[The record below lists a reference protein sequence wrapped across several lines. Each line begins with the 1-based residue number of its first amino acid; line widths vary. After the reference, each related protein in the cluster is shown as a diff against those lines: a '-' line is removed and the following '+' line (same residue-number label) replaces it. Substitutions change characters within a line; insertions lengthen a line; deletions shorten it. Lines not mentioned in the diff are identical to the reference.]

1 MVGPDVSGMP
11 GERLPLGR
19 AVECPGTLSV
29 QCPAQGLAAVDW
41 YRNNPRRMPH
51 MRLGVVG
58 AVFDTDGRVLLTRRA
73 SRMRSFPG
81 SWVMPGGGLDPD
93 ESMADAVAREVREET
108 GIVLDED
115 SVRPVGLWESVY
127 PTSTADCIAGGT
139 GITAHYFVVFYAALA
154 RVHRPEVTLQTEET
168 DLAVWLSADQ
178 LAETLAH
185 PRGGASGTVDVAASA
200 RGGQRSILLDELAGI
215 YPRPVTSPIDSGREE
230 DVPGVGI
237 AQGNLFILS
246 ELLRESKQGTSTS
259 MFFGLPGTA
268 TPKL

>member
-1 MVGPDVSGMP
+1 
-11 GERLPLGR
+11 L
-19 AVECPGTLSV
+19 AV
-29 QCPAQGLAAVDW
+29 VDW
-41 YRNNPRRMPH
+41 YRDNPRRMPH
-51 MRLGVVG
+51 MQLGVVG
-58 AVFDTDGRVLLTRRA
+58 AVFDSAGRVLLTRRA
-73 SRMRSFPG
+73 PRMRSFPG
-81 SWVMPGGGLDPD
+81 SWVLPGGGLDPG
-93 ESMADAVAREVREET
+93 ESMADAVTREVREET
-108 GIVLDED
+108 GVALDED

-127 PTSTADCIAGGT
+127 PTSTADCIVGGT

-200 RGGQRSILLDELAGI
+200 TGGQRSILLDELAGI
-215 YPRPVTSPIDSGREE
+215 YPRRSVTSPIDSGREE

-246 ELLRESKQGTSTS
+246 ELLREGKQGTSSS
-259 MFFGLPGTA
+259 MFFGIPGA
-268 TPKL
+268 APPKL